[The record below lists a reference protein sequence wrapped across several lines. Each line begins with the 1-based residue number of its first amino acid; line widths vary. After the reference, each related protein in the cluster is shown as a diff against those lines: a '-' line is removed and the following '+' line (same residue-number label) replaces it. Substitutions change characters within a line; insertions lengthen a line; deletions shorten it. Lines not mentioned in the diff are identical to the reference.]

1 MKNFLIVLVS
11 FFLFSFYTVT
21 DNWEFRKEQN
31 GIKVYSTRVEGYK
44 YEKCK
49 AIADVDAPLSKLFDY
64 VKDPMNY
71 KNFSDKIEKLE
82 LIKRTDTKVLYYM
95 KVDLPWPIYNRDGVY
110 ELTVKSKTASE
121 AIILIKARPDLLPE
135 QEGYIRIK
143 MADSYYKLTDKG
155 ANKSHLH
162 FEQHTDPNG
171 AVPAWLINH
180 YLEDGP
186 IGNITVI
193 KNSVEK

>member
-1 MKNFLIVLVS
+1 MKKFLIVLVS
-11 FFLFSFYTVT
+11 LFLFSFYTVT
-21 DNWEFRKEQN
+21 DSWVFRKEQN
-31 GIKVYSTRVEGYK
+31 GIKVYATKVEGHK

-49 AIADVDAPLSKLFDY
+49 AVSDVNAPLNKLFDY

-82 LIKRTDTKVLYYM
+82 LIKRTETKVYYYM
-95 KVDLPWPIYNRDGVY
+95 KVDLPWPIFNRDGVY
-110 ELTVKSKTASE
+110 ELTIKSKTASE
-121 AIILIKARPDLLPE
+121 AIIVIKARPDLLPE
-135 QEGYIRIK
+135 QEGYIRIH
-143 MADSYYKLTDKG
+143 MADSYYKLTAKG
-155 ANKSHLH
+155 ADKSHLH

-171 AVPAWLINH
+171 SVPAWLINH